1 MRISIRMIG
10 IATTVFWVFLIAF
23 AVSAV
28 YSVKDVQFDFGEPQS
43 YLDSDNNMVF
53 SLPVVIFNRGY
64 YNIGFFNVTTEISDE
79 VGGVISQGTTF
90 IPVIRKGEETT
101 ILHNITIDVTD
112 LIGENQNFLFNDTD
126 LRMYG
131 AVGMRLAEMIPVQAS
146 MNFSMPWGAPLY
158 GFALGTPQYSPF
170 NATHSRVSVPIN
182 FENHAFFDLAGD
194 IQLSMFNSA
203 DQLIGGGQ
211 TAVAAYQNSP
221 YSGIVDIYVLTTGVT
236 DSGHFD
242 VSFSAPPF
250 NCGPWAISYG

>member
-10 IATTVFWVFLIAF
+10 IATTFFWVFLIAF

-28 YSVKDVQFDFGEPQS
+28 YSVKDIQFDFGEPQS
-43 YLDSDNNMVF
+43 FLDPENNMVF
-53 SLPVVIFNRGY
+53 SLPIVIFNRGY

-79 VGGVISQGTTF
+79 TGDVISRGATF

-101 ILHNITIDVTD
+101 ILHNITVDIAD
-112 LIGENQNFLFNDTD
+112 LIGKNQNFLFNDTD

-158 GFALGTPQYSPF
+158 GFTLGEPQYSPF
-170 NATHSRVSVPIN
+170 NATHSRVAVPVN

-194 IQLSMFNSA
+194 IQLDMFNSS
-203 DQLIGGGQ
+203 DQLIGDGQ
-211 TAVAAYQNSP
+211 TAVVAYQDSP
-221 YSGIVDIYVLTTGVT
+221 YSGIMDIYVLTAGVT
-236 DSGHFD
+236 ASGHFD
-242 VSFSAPPF
+242 VSFSSAFF
-250 NCGPWAISYG
+250 NCGPWVICYG